1 MSSARRTSPEEA
13 AAAALEALPV
23 VPTPTPDMPGAH
35 LPDALVDTLDRA
47 FRRIRK
53 TMIRPPAG
61 QVPVPALG
69 RQLDMAKVFACDAVA
84 ELSARGDSVS
94 VKDVAT
100 ELDLEHS
107 TVSRLLGDVEA
118 DGLVVRGVDPA
129 DRRRTTVELT
139 ELGTAVVVDATAI
152 SRYFTRI
159 LLAEWPKEDV
169 EQLTRLMGRLAETV
183 QTRLDDL
190 PRLAMAEFARTNPAF
205 ADLMAAKLAEGGVCA
220 PQGTVADAA
229 DAAGSDA

>member
-1 MSSARRTSPEEA
+1 MSSARSKSPEEA
-13 AAAALEALPV
+13 AAAALEALPR
-23 VPTPTPDMPGAH
+23 VPESTSDMPGAH
-35 LPDALVDTLDRA
+35 LPNSLVDTLDKA

-84 ELSARGDSVS
+84 ELSARGEPVS
-94 VKDVAT
+94 VKDIAT

-107 TVSRLLGDVEA
+107 TVSRLLGEVET
-118 DGLVVRGVDPA
+118 DGLIVRGVDPA

-139 ELGTAVVVDATAI
+139 DLGAAVVADATAI
-152 SRYFTRI
+152 SRFFTRI

-183 QTRLDDL
+183 QHRLDDL
-190 PRLAMAEFARTNPAF
+190 PALAMAEFARTNPAM
-205 ADLMAAKLAEGGVCA
+205 AEMVAAKLAEG
-220 PQGTVADAA
+220 VACGMPAAHVDQPDA
-229 DAAGSDA
+229 